1 MSGSGA
7 IPRVCVIVLNCDGL
21 AQLDYCLPSLA
32 KTRYAA
38 FEVIVVDNASAD
50 GSPEWVERTH
60 PEVALLRSHRNL
72 GWAGGNNL
80 GIALAHE
87 RGAEYVALLNDD
99 VRVDPRWIGAALEAA
114 GSDPWIGIVGF
125 RIIEGRGG
133 DLGPFERALAEWSG
147 LRTRA
152 TEVVGGMAML
162 VRLSLFDA
170 IGPLDE
176 DFFAYADDNDLVRR
190 ALRAGYLAVETNVPV
205 WHYGSA
211 SFGRIPLR
219 AGALQIRN
227 NLRLSLKHDSP
238 AGILAQVLRH
248 LAKACLPFL
257 RVDPDDR
264 IARRDVGSG
273 RTCWETWTK
282 RDSWR
287 CGGARTS
294 RSWPRTR
301 GPRPSASRSRRRRPA
316 GCRR

>member
-147 LRTRA
+147 RVVRA
-152 TEVVGGMAML
+152 G
-162 VRLSLFDA
+162 DA
-170 IGPLDE
+170 AGLAEALAWCLD
-176 DFFAYADDNDLVRR
+176 AARAP
-190 ALRAGYLAVETNVPV
+190 ALRAA
-205 WHYGSA
+205 A
-211 SFGRIPLR
+211 R
-219 AGALQIRN
+219 AHAER
-227 NLRLSLKHDSP
+227 SL
-238 AGILAQVLRH
+238 
-248 LAKACLPFL
+248 C
-257 RVDPDDR
+257 
-264 IARRDVGSG
+264 ARRMA
-273 RTCWETWTK
+273 
-282 RDSWR
+282 RDIEEIYR
-287 CGGARTS
+287 EIAD
-294 RSWPRTR
+294 
-301 GPRPSASRSRRRRPA
+301 
-316 GCRR
+316 